1 MQKTAMVSRGELTFQ
16 NIYGA
21 EALLNA
27 EDEDGYSDWEPLQ
40 QKMLVEFVKWCC
52 FNCTMANPASA
63 ITWLRHGYF
72 ASLLFK
78 RHWSLTEV
86 EEKCGGNS
94 SAASS
99 TAVGFEEIM
108 LLHSEHVNFTSQLL
122 YRFEFTCNVPGVIM
136 QNMICLSP
144 AANLAAGLC
153 ADLAKEI
160 SS

>member
-1 MQKTAMVSRGELTFQ
+1 MSVDFM
-16 NIYGA
+16 
-21 EALLNA
+21 LLN
-27 EDEDGYSDWEPLQ
+27 EKIILFLILSL
-40 QKMLVEFVKWCC
+40 
-52 FNCTMANPASA
+52 PASA

-108 LLHSEHVNFTSQLL
+108 LLHSEV
-122 YRFEFTCNVPGVIM
+122 
-136 QNMICLSP
+136 
-144 AANLAAGLC
+144 
-153 ADLAKEI
+153 
-160 SS
+160 

>member
-1 MQKTAMVSRGELTFQ
+1 MDILHLCYLKDTGLSPSQ
-16 NIYGA
+16 
-21 EALLNA
+21 
-27 EDEDGYSDWEPLQ
+27 
-40 QKMLVEFVKWCC
+40 
-52 FNCTMANPASA
+52 
-63 ITWLRHGYF
+63 
-72 ASLLFK
+72 
-78 RHWSLTEV
+78 
-86 EEKCGGNS
+86 EKCGGNS

>member
-1 MQKTAMVSRGELTFQ
+1 MSYAENNYGFKRRVDVSRYLC
-16 NIYGA
+16 A
-21 EALLNA
+21 EALLNE
-27 EDEDGYSDWEPLQ
+27 EDEDGYSDWEPVQ
-40 QKMLVEFVKWCC
+40 QKMPVEFVKWCC
-52 FNCTMANPASA
+52 FNCTMANPGDMIHCYAY
-63 ITWLRHGYF
+63 GYS

-122 YRFEFTCNVPGVIM
+122 CRFEFTCNVSGFIM
-136 QNMICLSP
+136 QNMICLS
-144 AANLAAGLC
+144 AGLC

-160 SS
+160 FS